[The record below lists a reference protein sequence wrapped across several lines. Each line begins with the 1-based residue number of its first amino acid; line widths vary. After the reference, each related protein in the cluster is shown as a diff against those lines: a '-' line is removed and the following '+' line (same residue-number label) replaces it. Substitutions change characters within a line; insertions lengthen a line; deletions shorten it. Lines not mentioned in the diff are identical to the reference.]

1 MKQMKPEHLLLSIAL
16 AFLTFIG
23 GFFLGSQNRSSESS
37 ITTAKIAAPVSV
49 TAPASETPKESL
61 ASVSK
66 SKTGAKETDL
76 VNINTASLEELMTL
90 PGIGEVTALKIIDY
104 RETNGAFI
112 SVDQLDEVSGIGSK
126 RLEAIRDYV
135 TVEENQ

>member
-23 GFFLGSQNRSSESS
+23 GFFLGSQNRSGESG
-37 ITTAKIAAPVSV
+37 ITTAKVAVSLSSTAASQTQTEAEASSRETDASV
-49 TAPASETPKESL
+49 KES
-61 ASVSK
+61 
-66 SKTGAKETDL
+66 GL

-90 PGIGEVTALKIIDY
+90 PGIGEVMAQRIIDY
-104 RETNGAFI
+104 RDANGAFA
-112 SVDQLDEVSGIGSK
+112 SVDELDEVSGIGSK
-126 RLEAIRDYV
+126 RLDAIRDYV